1 MKNLLKI
8 YILFTLFIFVF
19 IPCVNSFAIDMDLDS
34 YENTTIDSD
43 TTTNETDFYDDL
55 MENDSIDEEEYVE
68 EDIEADTDT
77 NSPTVT
83 TTSSEDDEFLT
94 IENILSI
101 IIIVIGIILIFL
113 AIAILI
119 RCK

>member
-8 YILFTLFIFVF
+8 YILFTLFVFVF

-43 TTTNETDFYDDL
+43 TTNNETDFYDDL
-55 MENDSIDEEEYVE
+55 MDNDSTYEEEYVE
-68 EDIEADTDT
+68 EDVDADT